1 MSKCYI
7 CECEISQDN
16 VYKEHIILNSIGGR
30 LKSSSLICNKCA
42 PHFDGIDAAL
52 GKQLNIIGLVLDIKR
67 DRGKNPYTKAKIVS
81 TGKEVSLISGGKIV
95 PIQPTIDVRYDGDNV
110 YLSVSTRDENQMR
123 EALIGLKR
131 NHPWIDVQELMSNA
145 IKRQEFIDSPL
156 KYQLTFGGDEAFRA
170 ICKMAT
176 SFYIYKGGE
185 RNHISHLIPYIK
197 DGQLNNT
204 VWHYYPENIT
214 NYNSENIKVLH
225 TLFVVGNPSEK
236 ILYAYIELFSTFKFI
251 VLLSDHYTGKEYQEF
266 YSFDVIG
273 QKIMDKVSEIN
284 LSRDEV
290 LKTVTLREN
299 NLQQIQNSLR
309 CLFKTIN
316 NKQIYESFS
325 KKVENVIEN
334 SFKDIPQDTV
344 FTKEMLSE
352 LAIECTDTIA
362 ALLHEKGFFNQE

>member
-1 MSKCYI
+1 
-7 CECEISQDN
+7 
-16 VYKEHIILNSIGGR
+16 
-30 LKSSSLICNKCA
+30 
-42 PHFDGIDAAL
+42 
-52 GKQLNIIGLVLDIKR
+52 
-67 DRGKNPYTKAKIVS
+67 
-81 TGKEVSLISGGKIV
+81 
-95 PIQPTIDVRYDGDNV
+95 
-110 YLSVSTRDENQMR
+110 
-123 EALIGLKR
+123 
-131 NHPWIDVQELMSNA
+131 
-145 IKRQEFIDSPL
+145 
-156 KYQLTFGGDEAFRA
+156 
-170 ICKMAT
+170 MAT

-185 RNHISHLIPYIK
+185 RNHISHLIPYIR

-204 VWHYYPENIT
+204 VWHYYPENIS
-214 NYNSENIKVLH
+214 NYNSENIEVLH

-236 ILYAYIELFSTFKFI
+236 ILYAYIELFSAFIFI
-251 VLLSDHYTGKEYQEF
+251 VLLSDHYTGKEYQEL

-316 NKQIYESFS
+316 NKQLYDIFS

-344 FTKEMLSE
+344 FTKKMVSE
-352 LAIECTDTIA
+352 LAIECTDKIA
-362 ALLHEKGFFNQE
+362 GLLHENGFFNQE

>member
-16 VYKEHIILNSIGGR
+16 IYKEHIILNSIGGR

-52 GKQLNIIGLVLDIKR
+52 GKQLNTIGLILDIKR
-67 DRGKNPYTKAKIVS
+67 DRYKNPYTKAKIVS
-81 TGKEVSLISGGKIV
+81 TGEEVSLISGGKIAL
-95 PIQPTIDVRYDGDNV
+95 IKPTIDVRYDGDNV

-123 EALIGLKR
+123 EALNGLKR

-145 IKRQEFIDSPL
+145 IKRQEFIDSPI
-156 KYQLTFGGDEAFRA
+156 KFQLPFGGEEAFRA

-185 RNHISHLIPYIK
+185 RNHISHLILYII

-204 VWHYYPENIT
+204 VWHYYPENVT
-214 NYNSENIKVLH
+214 NYNSENIEFLH

-236 ILYAYIELFSTFKFI
+236 ILYAYIELFSTFKFL
-251 VLLSDHYTGKEYQEF
+251 VLLSDRYTGKEYQEF

-273 QKIMDKVSEIN
+273 QKIMDKISEIN

-299 NLQQIQNSLR
+299 NLQQIQNSIS
-309 CLFKTIN
+309 CLFKVIN
-316 NKQIYESFS
+316 DKQIYESFS
-325 KKVENVIEN
+325 KQVENVIEN
-334 SFKDIPQDTV
+334 FFQDIPQDTV
-344 FTKEMLSE
+344 FTQQMSSE
-352 LAIECTDTIA
+352 LAIECTDKIA
-362 ALLHEKGFFNQE
+362 ALLHEKRFFNQE